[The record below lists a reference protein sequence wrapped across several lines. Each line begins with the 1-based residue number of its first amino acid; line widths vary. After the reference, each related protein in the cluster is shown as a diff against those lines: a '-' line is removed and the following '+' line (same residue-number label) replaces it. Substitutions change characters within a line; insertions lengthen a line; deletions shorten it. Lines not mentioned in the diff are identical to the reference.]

1 MNARTIA
8 GVERERE
15 SETHRESCIS
25 KKQKNRIVQQ
35 PDTHTH
41 TLWSLENE
49 RGISFYALLKLYI
62 RDG

>member
-15 SETHRESCIS
+15 RERERESCIS

-35 PDTHTH
+35 PDTHTII
-41 TLWSLENE
+41 LQNKNQAK
-49 RGISFYALLKLYI
+49 RKK
-62 RDG
+62 

>member
-15 SETHRESCIS
+15 RERERESCIS

-35 PDTHTH
+35 PDTH

>member
-15 SETHRESCIS
+15 RERESCIS

-35 PDTHTH
+35 PDTI
-41 TLWSLENE
+41 TLQNKNQAK
-49 RGISFYALLKLYI
+49 RKK
-62 RDG
+62 

>member
-15 SETHRESCIS
+15 RERERESCIS

-35 PDTHTH
+35 PDTHIMFT
-41 TLWSLENE
+41 
-49 RGISFYALLKLYI
+49 RK
-62 RDG
+62 